1 MGGITS
7 TPVVNPPQVAIVAVN
22 KIEDKLVPV
31 GEDIA
36 VRKRMNLS
44 LSCDH
49 RVVDGWDAASFMQA
63 LKDLIENPL
72 RLLSA

>member
-1 MGGITS
+1 
-7 TPVVNPPQVAIVAVN
+7 VVNPPQVAIVAVN
-22 KIEDKLVPV
+22 KIEDKLVPIN
-31 GEDIA
+31 GEIEI
-36 VRKRMNLS
+36 RKRMNLS

-63 LKDLIENPL
+63 LKGYIENPL